1 MLTFGFVAVTGVG
14 GGGVGASSLL
24 PSTLPLRGVCG
35 GVVSGTP
42 ATDEATPG
50 IVPRVG
56 VGLFIGAGTDD
67 VTEEVDEDRAGE
79 LGGRARYGAGDNGAR
94 LLGAI
99 LLEGVEVGFK
109 GAEAEV
115 GVGVAERLGTGPEYL
130 SPSSPGANITTEQNP
145 SVDVMSSVKPSDDL
159 GNQVSIGNFF
169 FFKKK

>member
-1 MLTFGFVAVTGVG
+1 M
-14 GGGVGASSLL
+14 
-24 PSTLPLRGVCG
+24 
-35 GVVSGTP
+35 
-42 ATDEATPG
+42 
-50 IVPRVG
+50 PRVG

-94 LLGAI
+94 LLGVI
-99 LLEGVEVGFK
+99 LLEGVEVGFR

-115 GVGVAERLGTGPEYL
+115 GVGAAERLGTGPEYL

-159 GNQVSIGNFF
+159 GLEIRLALKHFF
-169 FFKKK
+169 FFFLYFSFLFFLGKKKGGKEFNH